1 MNPSVWL
8 SLFFTAV
15 FGTAVL
21 TASQWFGPTRL
32 FPWAIGIPALLLA
45 LCQLVMDLRNS
56 QKTGDQEESPA
67 PQILDIALDQ
77 DIPADVAR
85 RGTAVALAWI
95 LFFLLSIWLVGF
107 LVATPVFVFLYL
119 RYRAAARTRVAAVIC
134 GLTLLFVW
142 GLFDQIMHTSWPEP
156 LLLSFF

>member
-8 SLFFTAV
+8 SLFFTIA
-15 FGTAVL
+15 FGTAVF
-21 TASQWFGPTRL
+21 TAAQWFGPTRL
-32 FPWAIGIPALLLA
+32 FPWAIGIPALVLA
-45 LCQLVMDLRNS
+45 VCQLVMDLRDS
-56 QKTGDQEESPA
+56 KKAGDGDERPT
-67 PQILDIALDQ
+67 PRILDIALDQ

-95 LFFLLSIWLVGF
+95 LFFLLSIWLAGF
-107 LVATPVFVFLYL
+107 LIATPVFVFLYL
-119 RYRAAARTRVAAVIC
+119 RYRAAARTGVAAAIC

-156 LLLSFF
+156 LLLSLF

>member
-8 SLFFTAV
+8 SLFFTVV

-21 TASQWFGPTRL
+21 TAAQWFGPTRL
-32 FPWAIGIPALLLA
+32 FPWAIGIPALVLA
-45 LCQLVMDLRNS
+45 VFQLCLDARDSMKGR
-56 QKTGDQEESPA
+56 DQDKKPA
-67 PQILDIALDQ
+67 PRILDIAVDE

-85 RGTAVALAWI
+85 RGTAIALAWI
-95 LFFLLSIWLVGF
+95 GFFLLSIWLVGF
-107 LVATPVFVFLYL
+107 LIATPVFVFLYL
-119 RYRAAARTRVAAVIC
+119 RYRAAARTRVAAAIC

-156 LLLSFF
+156 MLLGFF